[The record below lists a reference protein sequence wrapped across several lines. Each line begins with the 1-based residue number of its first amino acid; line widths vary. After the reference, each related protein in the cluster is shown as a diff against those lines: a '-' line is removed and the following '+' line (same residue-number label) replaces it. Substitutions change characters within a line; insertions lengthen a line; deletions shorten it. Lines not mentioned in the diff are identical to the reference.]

1 MRNHKSLLAWQRAH
15 SVVSRVLD
23 ASDKY
28 WRPSA
33 GAVFSQLQRAAL
45 SVQLNIAE
53 GYALRSVGYLRR
65 HLTIAYGSAVETS
78 DLVEILQERQLIPL
92 EEITVVVGTAEETQ
106 ALIMGLLRR
115 VRRH

>member
-15 SVVSRVLD
+15 SVVSHVLD
-23 ASDKY
+23 ASDRY

-53 GYALRSVGYLRR
+53 GYALRSVSYLRH

-78 DLVEILQERQLIPL
+78 DLLEILRERQLVPP
-92 EEITVVVGTAEETQ
+92 EEISLAVGAAEETQ
-106 ALIMGLLRR
+106 A
-115 VRRH
+115 

>member
-1 MRNHKSLLAWQRAH
+1 MRSHKSLIAWQRAH
-15 SVVSRVLD
+15 SVVSHVLD

-45 SVQLNIAE
+45 SVQLNIDE
-53 GYALRSVGYLRR
+53 GYASRSVGYLRR

-78 DLVEILQERQLIPL
+78 DLLEILRERRLVPL
-92 EEITVVVGTAEETQ
+92 DEITLVIGTAEETQ
-106 ALIMGLLRR
+106 ALIMGLLHRMG
-115 VRRH
+115 RH